1 VVAVTKIDRPN
12 ADVEHVLQQLA
23 QHELIPE
30 SWGGDVQVVPVA
42 ATQGKGIDELLDA
55 ILVQA
60 EVMELKARRE
70 GPAKGVVIEA
80 WLDPGRGALASIL
93 VQQGTLHQGDWL
105 LAGTETGRVR
115 QLMNEQGQ
123 PIKEVGP
130 SLPALVAGLS
140 GVPDAG
146 VSAMVVRDEATA
158 REVAQAREAR
168 LREERL
174 SERKTPDAQSAM
186 ERLLGNQQGN
196 KVLRYLIKAD
206 SKGTAEALRHAVAA
220 MGNAEV
226 HVEVVSAGVGMV
238 SSSDVELA
246 HTTGATIIAF
256 NTRPDAASRK
266 QLQEQHVPMMTHKI
280 IYEVLE
286 DVEAQVKGQMAPVV
300 REHVIGHAQVREIFE
315 SSKMGKVAGCLVTEG
330 VVRRNSPIR
339 VLRRHVVVFE
349 GKLESL
355 RRFKENVEEVRSG
368 VECGIAVR
376 DYEDVRPGDEIE
388 VFERIVEQPG
398 AA

>member
-1 VVAVTKIDRPN
+1 MVAITKTDKPN
-12 ADVEHVLQQLA
+12 ANIDHVLQQLA
-23 QHELIPE
+23 QHELVPE

-42 ATQGKGIDELLDA
+42 APQGKGIDELLDA
-55 ILVQA
+55 ILLQA
-60 EVMELKARRE
+60 EVMELKARSD
-70 GPAKGVVIEA
+70 GPARGIVIEA

-93 VQQGTLHQGDWL
+93 IQQGMLHRGDWL

-115 QLMNEQGQ
+115 QLMNEVGQ
-123 PIKEVGP
+123 PVMAVGP

-146 VSAMVVRDEATA
+146 VTAIVVQDEATA
-158 REVAQAREAR
+158 REVAQARETR

-174 SERKTPDAQSAM
+174 SERKTPDAQSALA
-186 ERLLGNQQGN
+186 RLLGNQQNG

-220 MGNAEV
+220 MGNDEIN
-226 HVEVVSAGVGMV
+226 VEVVGAAVGMV

-246 HTTGATIIAF
+246 RTTGATIIAF

-266 QLQEQHVPMMTHKI
+266 QLQDQQVPLMTHKI

-286 DVEAQVKGQMAPVV
+286 DVEGQVKGQMAPVV
-300 REHVIGHAQVREIFE
+300 REHIIGHAQVRDIFE

-339 VLRRHVVVFE
+339 VLRHQVVVFE

-376 DYEDVRPGDEIE
+376 GYEDVRAGDEIE